1 MSKHSTTNDFD
12 VKEVCLPLH
21 TEPTTALEKPM
32 LSLTGVPGL
41 LLILIELDS
50 KKIKLVDRSYRI
62 RKWALLSYPKAAD
75 TRVGSQ
81 ATTYNIIFRRT
92 IFVNDVVRSS
102 HHQLVRLQI
111 LLPNQLLYACP
122 KCLHRKR
129 IQLSCDQ

>member
-12 VKEVCLPLH
+12 VKEICLPFH
-21 TEPTTALEKPM
+21 TEPTTDLEKPM
-32 LSLTGVPGL
+32 LSLTRVPGL
-41 LLILIELDS
+41 LRLRAKGPLFEVSGLADS
-50 KKIKLVDRSYRI
+50 KKIKLVNRSYRI

-75 TRVGSQ
+75 TR
-81 ATTYNIIFRRT
+81 T

-102 HHQLVRLQI
+102 HHQLVHLQI